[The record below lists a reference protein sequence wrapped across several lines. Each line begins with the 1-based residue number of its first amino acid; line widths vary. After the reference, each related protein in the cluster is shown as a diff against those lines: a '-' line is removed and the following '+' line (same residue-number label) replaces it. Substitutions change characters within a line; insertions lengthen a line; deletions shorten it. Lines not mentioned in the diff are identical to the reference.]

1 LIAAALLGG
10 LGLALFGSR
19 AASQAAAPSPVPHV
33 NAQHL
38 TSGQACRRCHAPS
51 VVQGLVQRASERT
64 DCTACHDD
72 SAATAPA
79 ASSGV
84 VAVVVSSTPKAAAR
98 PSHAADAHR
107 GMVRIPAGPFQMGSN
122 DRHPD
127 ESPLHV
133 VDIPT
138 PYDIDLYEVTNAEYR
153 DYLRA
158 TGRSS
163 KGIWPGGDFPP
174 DLARHPVANVN
185 WFEAKAY
192 CEWRGKRLPTEA
204 EWEKAARGTDGR
216 MYPWGN
222 TMDVS
227 RANIAESRI
236 GHTMPVGSYPK
247 GRSPYGL
254 YDVAGNVWDWT
265 EDWYK
270 PYPGNHEPDDNYGER
285 YKVARGGG
293 FNKCTFYGCGSHAPT
308 FNRAFFNPAS
318 RMETFGF
325 RCAQS
330 AGP

>member
-1 LIAAALLGG
+1 MS
-10 LGLALFGSR
+10 F
-19 AASQAAAPSPVPHV
+19 
-33 NAQHL
+33 
-38 TSGQACRRCHAPS
+38 
-51 VVQGLVQRASERT
+51 
-64 DCTACHDD
+64 TA
-72 SAATAPA
+72 
-79 ASSGV
+79 
-84 VAVVVSSTPKAAAR
+84 KAAAR

-133 VDIPT
+133 VNLSS
-138 PYDIDLYEVTNAEYR
+138 PYYIDLYEVTNAEYR

-158 TGRSS
+158 TGGSS
-163 KGIWPGGDFPP
+163 KDIWPGGEFPA

-227 RANIAESRI
+227 RANIAESHI
-236 GHTMPVGSYPK
+236 GHTTPVGSYPK

-325 RCAQS
+325 RCARS